1 MSNIVGLVLAAGS
14 GERFE
19 ETGFKQ
25 FRNLGDRSVLGHA
38 LDRIERAAMIDGYR
52 LVGPPGQLERTRSIG
67 SVENRGKCRG
77 VLEGGNSRRE
87 SVRRGLEAYAGES
100 PDRIFVHDAA
110 RPLVPAELFTDMLE
124 VLEETGAAGVVPVL
138 PVADTIK
145 RVDETGTV
153 TETLDRG
160 DLRRVQ
166 TPQLF
171 EFTSLEEAHR
181 EEPEDRTVTDD
192 ASLLEAR
199 DRTVVTTAGSPFL
212 RKITYRS
219 DLEVLE
225 RMLGREEDVDR

>member
-1 MSNIVGLVLAAGS
+1 MPDIVGLILAAGS

-19 ETGFKQ
+19 GTGFKQ
-25 FRNLGDRSVLGHA
+25 FRTLGDRSVLAHT
-38 LDRIERAAMIDGYR
+38 LDRFEKAAVIDGYR
-52 LVGPPGQLERTRSIG
+52 LVGPADHLDRTRSVG
-67 SVENRGKCRG
+67 SVEEREKCRG

-87 SVRRGLEAYAGES
+87 SVRRGLAAFAGD
-100 PDRIFVHDAA
+100 PPARIFVHDAA
-110 RPLVPAELFTDMLE
+110 RPLVPVELFAGMLE
-124 VLEETGAAGVVPVL
+124 VREETSAAGVVPVL

-145 RVDETGTV
+145 RVDERGTV

-160 DLRRVQ
+160 NLRRVQ

-171 EFTSLEEAHR
+171 DFGPLEQAHR
-181 EEPEDRTVTDD
+181 EWPEDRPVTDD

-199 DRTVVTTAGSPFL
+199 GRPVVTTAGSPLL